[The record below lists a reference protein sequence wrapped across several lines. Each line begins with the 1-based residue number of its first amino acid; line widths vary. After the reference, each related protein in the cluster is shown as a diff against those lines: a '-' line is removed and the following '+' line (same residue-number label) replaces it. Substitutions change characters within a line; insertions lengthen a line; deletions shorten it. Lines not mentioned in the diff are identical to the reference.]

1 MTTLTP
7 VDFDPF
13 KASTTPTGETR
24 LEPVEYDPF
33 SKDAGN
39 IDLTNRPRVQTPEG
53 IATVRSIGVNIDGRE
68 TLLPTV
74 SDDGRIMSNDEAIAQ
89 YRKTGKHLGK
99 FDTPEQ
105 ATAAGIALHN
115 DQQRLLTSGV
125 AGSPQMPV
133 PSVRAP
139 NPSTPPETP
148 PSDPGILAESYG
160 DAVKGLHSTK
170 RGAFLTGYMTGMYND
185 VDNIAKHLAASQ
197 QIENAYPASGPSRKA
212 AEELEG
218 LKDQGAGGILP
229 ALGVYA
235 RNPRFAVSTAVQSL
249 PSMLPSLVTV
259 PVGAAA
265 GSLVGPGGTIAGAF
279 AGLGL
284 GSASADFGNAFEDYA
299 RDKWKP
305 QTEADWKI
313 ILTDPEKYTEAGT
326 YAAKHAGMVGLF
338 DAAGGKLGG
347 KVGMAVAGRLAEAGV
362 GKVGRI
368 AGAAVPAIGT
378 DATVG
383 AAGEAA
389 GQLLGTGGSINDPG
403 AIAGEF
409 AAGVVT
415 GGATSSVEPI
425 IHSLNLG
432 GKKHVAPTSGDIAAT
447 TQAVTNV
454 ATDKPQLDLT
464 DAAVGPN
471 GLIIGASIPTP
482 SPENVSGTL
491 SAVAGAPVFYS
502 PLRKFVEEKGLSSAP
517 PDQWINTLNN
527 APGIK
532 QEELRDLGVPQ
543 FFADAQGKVTKKEL
557 LDHIDENAIRVEETV
572 RDNEPRDPMVW
583 RPDSRAAHE
592 AYTLPGERQG
602 YTELNLHLP
611 TRNIEGDNTQRD
623 FVGGHYPEPNTVV
636 HVRVTG
642 RIARDGTPMALIEEI
657 QSDWHQAGRREGY
670 INNENLQVRQ
680 QLDENLKRTRKTY
693 LEARRGSIEEFRRA
707 DDAYADALRLHTDF
721 MEDNKNRVVAGPMQS
736 SWDELA
742 FKRMLRWAADKG
754 YRRVAW
760 VNAAEQM
767 RRYPASVDSST
778 KRDRGMQEFYD
789 KIVPSIAKKWA
800 RRLGGTTGETRI
812 GGPPEGDTPFVV
824 VNSNGD
830 VIHNNIYD
838 ENYAE
843 QLADQI
849 GGRYAFDDGAR
860 NDRTVQ
866 HIDIPQAGIDLIQR
880 GLPMYSEL
888 DARPNSTLDEGSSAP
903 KYLEVG
909 RQLNGALQELVKQLG
924 LTVNVRLV
932 VHDNGIVVKRPDGR
946 NERVTALGMAQDMNG
961 NTPTIHVDASLH
973 PTAAELWATIT
984 HELGHIVMAN
994 KFARAP
1000 TNTKIAIRAAYD
1012 EFRSNT
1018 PYNENLKQTIARRDN
1033 AVVALHNTRRIVTSP
1048 INTLDQI
1055 SPQKRQYWTGFEEW
1069 FAEQVARWAT
1079 STVKPLTTVERFFKG
1094 LGLEIAK
1101 MFQTAREK
1109 FGLEFTPAKAMDD
1122 WLNSFHT
1129 DAAPFAENIVTQNT
1143 VETQAANQR
1152 QMGPEEIAVERQPET
1167 TAAREGI
1174 DALFNGRPPKE
1185 VQETAAYADK
1195 FNKIYKWGLGIHQV
1209 AQRNAHIV
1217 PLQEYTETIAVAQL
1231 TKQQVMIRAQE
1242 VLKSWNALGGKQAD
1256 AVAAFIDDVQ
1266 NMVYLTGDEQ
1276 KNGTVRFPTDVEIA
1290 TLVKKHDVSQAGL
1303 AVFRDVATTFNE
1315 HLTRYEAVLRN
1326 EAKKITNPVEQAK
1339 RMAAIT
1345 TQIANL
1351 RSRPYFPAMR
1361 FGDFTITIRNDAGQ
1375 VIHFET
1381 FEKERKR
1388 NLAADAIRAQYGVTK
1403 DQMQLGKLDKQVKP
1417 LMGVPTQLL
1426 EMMAEKLALSKAQR
1440 DSLEQLK
1447 FELSPA
1453 QSFKHRFQ
1461 HKQRIAGYSQDFRR
1475 AYANYFF
1482 HGANHLM
1489 KAMYADRL
1497 RGLMQATRDETKGVY
1512 DATTRH
1518 EIVAYMNDHLTHW
1531 LDPKSDWA
1539 AIRSIAFLWSL
1550 AWTPSAAAQNLTQT
1564 LMTSYPFLAQQFGDV
1579 KAVAALART
1588 GADFTTYYR
1597 KGTLKTQTDFELR
1610 AISRGI
1616 QEGVISEAMA
1626 PELAGFAEG
1635 RTLGLGF
1642 GGNELQRGL
1651 HTFNE
1656 WGAKMFEM
1664 AEQTNRR
1671 LVFRATLKLATEN
1684 PGSKY
1689 VKAMVTKHRLNYEQ
1703 LRTEGWTEAEATAYV
1718 AARDATQTTQFQYGR
1733 EYAPRIFR
1741 GKARSVFVFKTFIQN
1756 YVLFLAN
1763 YPQAAVRSLL
1773 IMGFLGGLMGVPGA
1787 DDLKEILR
1795 ALAWQLFG
1803 KDFDL
1808 EKETRRLIIQ
1818 LLGQD
1823 ENGRM
1828 TADMV
1833 LHGVARQGY
1842 GIPAFMDM
1850 LGGTVGLDIP
1860 MPRFDR
1866 SAAISAGTLL
1876 PVELSKLF
1884 GPPTQTADA
1893 AIAGQAQKASGAVFG
1908 AGFNIYK
1915 ALVNQKLDA
1924 DDRKRWERAVPRALG
1939 NVSKA
1944 FRVGTEGRERNQ
1956 SGATIV
1962 KYDVRDTEQLM
1973 EVIGMG
1979 MGYTPFRQSLQ
1990 WNRIMAMQ
1998 EVVKLWDIR
2007 RTGLTKQMGNAVF
2020 GKDDK
2025 EIARVKEAITK
2036 FNEGLPPEARGK
2048 AITGETLKKSL
2059 DMQARQRNAQE
2070 NESSV
2075 KRSDRPIMEEVGKL
2089 YPASQ
2094 MVGRPRR
2101 VSGTP

>member
-1 MTTLTP
+1 MATLTP

-13 KASTTPTGETR
+13 KASTAPTGEIR
-24 LEPVEYDPF
+24 LEPVDHDPF
-33 SKDAGN
+33 AKG
-39 IDLTNRPRVQTPEG
+39 TT
-53 IATVRSIGVNIDGRE
+53 
-68 TLLPTV
+68 
-74 SDDGRIMSNDEAIAQ
+74 
-89 YRKTGKHLGK
+89 
-99 FDTPEQ
+99 
-105 ATAAGIALHN
+105 
-115 DQQRLLTSGV
+115 GV
-125 AGSPQMPV
+125 AVAPQMPV
-133 PSVRAP
+133 PSVSAP

-160 DAVKGLHSTK
+160 DAVKGLHATK
-170 RGAFLTGYMTGMYND
+170 RGAFLTGYMTGMYDD
-185 VDNIAKHLAASQ
+185 VDNIAKHLTASKD
-197 QIENAYPASGPSRKA
+197 IEAAYPASGPSRKA

-218 LKDQGAGGILP
+218 LKDRGAGGILP

-235 RNPRFAVSTAVQSL
+235 RNPRFATSTAIQSL

-259 PVGAAA
+259 PAGAAV
-265 GSLVGPGGTIAGAF
+265 GSLAGPGGTVLGAF

-305 QTEADWKI
+305 QSEAEWKA
-313 ILTDPEKYTEAGT
+313 LLVDPEKYTEAGT

-432 GKKHVAPTSGDIAAT
+432 GKKHVAPTSGDVTTT
-447 TQAVTNV
+447 TQAI
-454 ATDKPQLDLT
+454 L
-464 DAAVGPN
+464 
-471 GLIIGASIPTP
+471 PTP

-491 SAVAGAPVFYS
+491 SAVADAPVFYS
-502 PLRKFVEEKGLSSAP
+502 PLRKFVEEKGLSSAS
-517 PDQWINTLNN
+517 PDQWVNTLNN

-532 QEELRDLGVPQ
+532 QEELRDLVVPQ

-557 LDHIDENAIRVEETV
+557 LDHIDENAIRVEETE
-572 RDNEPRDPMVW
+572 RT
-583 RPDSRAAHE
+583 PDSSSREYTSGAKYE
-592 AYTLPGERQG
+592 GYTLPGERQG

-611 TRNIEGDNTQRD
+611 SRNIEGDNTQRD

-636 HVRVTG
+636 HVRVTD

-670 INNENLQVRQ
+670 KTPKVVEMGPVLEQQLKNTRQAYLKASQENLSEAEIKPLRHAYMQA
-680 QLDENLKRTRKTY
+680 LD
-693 LEARRGSIEEFRRA
+693 
-707 DDAYADALRLHTDF
+707 LHTEF
-721 MEDNKNRVVAGPMQS
+721 FEDAGKRVIEGPFKTS
-736 SWDELA
+736 SDELA

-767 RRYPASVDSST
+767 RRYPASVDAST
-778 KRDRGMQEFYD
+778 KRDLGMQEFYN
-789 KIVPSIAKKWA
+789 KIIPSIAKKWA
-800 RRLGGTTGETRI
+800 KRLGGTMGFSELENEDRGGE
-812 GGPPEGDTPFVV
+812 
-824 VNSNGD
+824 
-830 VIHNNIYD
+830 
-838 ENYAE
+838 
-843 QLADQI
+843 LAIVD
-849 GGRYAFDDGAR
+849 
-860 NDRTVQ
+860 

-903 KYLEVG
+903 KYFEVG

-932 VHDNGIVVKRPDGR
+932 VHDNGIVIKRPDGS
-946 NERVTALGMAQDMNG
+946 NERVKALGMAQDTNG

-1018 PYNENLKQTIARRDN
+1018 PHNENLKQTIARRDN
-1033 AVVALHNTRRIVTSP
+1033 AVVALHNTRQTSGDP
-1048 INTLDQI
+1048 RNTLDAM

-1101 MFQTAREK
+1101 MFQTARAK

-1209 AQRNAHIV
+1209 AQRNGHIV

-1266 NMVYLTGDEQ
+1266 NMVYLTDDEQ

-1290 TLVKKHDVSQAGL
+1290 ALVKKHDVSQAGL

-1326 EAKKITNPVEQAK
+1326 EARKIGNPVEQTK
-1339 RMAAIT
+1339 RMTAIT

-1361 FGDFTITIRNDAGQ
+1361 FGDFTITVRNDAGQ

-1388 NLAADAIRAQYGVTK
+1388 NLAADAIRTQYGVTK
-1403 DQMQLGKLDKQVKP
+1403 DQMQLGKLDKQVKS

-1588 GADFTTYYR
+1588 GADFTTYYK

-1795 ALAWQLFG
+1795 ALAWQLLG

-1808 EKETRRLIIQ
+1808 EKEARRLIIQ
-1818 LLGQD
+1818 LLGED

-1915 ALVNQKLDA
+1915 ALTNQKLDA

-2059 DMQARQRNAQE
+2059 DMQARQRYAQE

-2101 VSGTP
+2101 VSGSP